1 MIEKTLI
8 NKSRINPIG
17 VASVAAPLL
26 SHQSHL
32 HYYMPTE
39 FMSDF
44 LGGGGNPVETSI
56 REKLAA
62 ALNPEVLQVIN
73 ESHMHAVPK
82 NSETHFKV
90 VVVSECFEGVKAI
103 DRHRKVNTIL
113 SGELG
118 SGSGGGG
125 VHALSIV
132 AKTPKQWNDSG
143 ENAGKSPPCRGG
155 MGL

>member
-1 MIEKTLI
+1 LIEKTLI